1 MSRAGHGREHELQPE
16 TAQEK
21 ALAPRVGRSPI
32 QVLIPSRECFH
43 YGRHFTPL
51 SPTQF
56 FFSTICILKN
66 QGKDESGKQKV
77 NILTN

>member
-1 MSRAGHGREHELQPE
+1 MSRVGHSREHKLQPE

-21 ALAPRVGRSPI
+21 LLAPRVGWSPI
-32 QVLIPSRECFH
+32 QVLIPLRECFH
-43 YGRHFTPL
+43 YGKHFTPL

-56 FFSTICILKN
+56 FFSTICILKS
-66 QGKDESGKQKV
+66 QEKDESGKQKV